1 MHDTVRGLGPS
12 PMREGLTVGGVESEA
27 AIPRGH
33 RKGLDAAVD
42 VTEHAFDRRVVR
54 SKHDLNEIR

>member
-1 MHDTVRGLGPS
+1 M
-12 PMREGLTVGGVESEA
+12 TVGGVESEA

-54 SKHDLNEIR
+54 SKHDLDDIR